1 MRQSAKEAKLQR
13 LMREGEPVDRREAM
27 AIQTGVEFA
36 GELGEDVRSG
46 VGYSR
51 RHPPMSRG

>member
-1 MRQSAKEAKLQR
+1 MRQAAKEAKLQR
-13 LMREGEPVDRREAM
+13 AMREGEPLDRRAALAM
-27 AIQTGVEFA
+27 QAGTEFA

-46 VGYSR
+46 AGYGR

>member
-13 LMREGEPVDRREAM
+13 SMREGEPIDRREAL
-27 AIQTGVEFA
+27 AIQTGTEFA
-36 GELGEDVRSG
+36 GELGEDARSG
-46 VGYSR
+46 AGYGR